1 MLCPQPIDLFRC
13 ANMKTDLN
21 ITNTPHAVLYT
32 MIRVQDLD
40 RSLRFYC
47 DALGMTEMR
56 RETFT
61 GAAFTLVFVGYPGS
75 DALIELTYNWG
86 DNSYSHGTGYGH
98 IALEVHDI
106 HQVCTG
112 LSKQGVDIVRAPGP
126 MTMAPDETPEREII
140 AFVEDPDG
148 YRIELIQAS
157 SA

>member
-1 MLCPQPIDLFRC
+1 MNTELRPS
-13 ANMKTDLN
+13 
-21 ITNTPHAVLYT
+21 NTPHGLLYT
-32 MIRVQDLD
+32 MLRVQDLD

-47 DALGMTEMR
+47 DALGMQETR

-61 GAAFTLVFVGYPGS
+61 DAEFTLVFVGYANS

-106 HQVCTG
+106 GQVCMH
-112 LSKQGVDIVRAPGP
+112 LSDLGIEIVRAPGP
-126 MTMAPDETPEREII
+126 MTMAPDETGQRETI
-140 AFVEDPDG
+140 AFIEDPDG

-157 SA
+157 